1 MIDFSKNP
9 IFKLAKTD
17 VGNSLGAMEFQRG
30 LLLAGEEILNVY
42 SGGRDCVIFT
52 NKRVVAINVQG
63 LTGSKKD
70 FTSIPYSKIQA
81 FSVET
86 AGAFDRDAEMEL
98 CISGLGKIKFEF
110 SKGTDVAEISRIL
123 AYYTI
128 K

>member
-1 MIDFSKNP
+1 MLDFSKNP
-9 IFKLAKTD
+9 IFKLSKTD
-17 VGNSLGAMEFQRG
+17 VGNSIGATEFQRG
-30 LLLAGEEILNVY
+30 LLIGGEEIMTVY

-52 NKRVVAINVQG
+52 SKRVVAINVQG

-123 AYYTI
+123 AFYTI